1 MRKRFVAIG
10 CVSLVA
16 VAGLV
21 VALWPGGASAAR
33 QPQTLTFTDKQVK
46 EVDVDNG
53 APQFSAG
60 DEFIDHDVLYQNGN
74 VAGKLGI
81 VNTITSLAQ
90 KAHRAEAVFTAGAKI
105 PGGTL
110 TFSGR
115 LSFPPQHHMFQVPI
129 VGGTGDFQ
137 TARGYATV
145 HNISD
150 KVSRITVY
158 LVP

>member
-1 MRKRFVAIG
+1 MRKKAVAIAA
-10 CVSLVA
+10 VSLLA
-16 VAGLV
+16 AAALII
-21 VALWPGGASAAR
+21 ALWPGGASAAR

-53 APQFSAG
+53 APHFSAG
-60 DEFIDHDVLYQNGN
+60 DVFIDHDVLYQGGS
-74 VAGKLGI
+74 VAGKLG
-81 VNTITSLAQ
+81 VLNTITSLDQ
-90 KAHRAEAVFTAGAKI
+90 KAHTAEAVFTAGAKI

-110 TFSGR
+110 AFSGR
-115 LSFPPQHHMFQVPI
+115 LQFPPHHHMFQVPI

-145 HNISD
+145 HNISN
-150 KVSRITVY
+150 KVSRITIY